1 MASAAWARA
10 RSWGA
15 FCPRTSA
22 NKCQYLTETVPSGE
36 PFCSRTV
43 EAARASESVVGQ
55 FRRGPTRSTF
65 TFTLNSQP
73 GKTHT
78 HLLLTPALTTH
89 QALCTRY
96 PPALITPKLTV
107 TPPSRRVRLRCP
119 RSTQVQE
126 NSLTCHAQYY
136 STRSHVTDG
145 AGATRHFSSAFS
157 WGSPQSSSLTSASWL
172 RTRGQ
177 GLMWMKAS
185 GAPFSCERR

>member
-22 NKCQYLTETVPSGE
+22 NKCQYLTETVLSGE
-36 PFCSRTV
+36 PFCSHARW
-43 EAARASESVVGQ
+43 EAARASESFVGQ
-55 FRRGPTRSTF
+55 FRRGPDTLTTF
-65 TFTLNSQP
+65 TFTINSQP

-78 HLLLTPALTTH
+78 HLLLTRSPLRHCA
-89 QALCTRY
+89 
-96 PPALITPKLTV
+96 PKL

-145 AGATRHFSSAFS
+145 AGARRHFSSAFS